1 MGIPLMD
8 IRAQYAP
15 LRAQLD
21 AEITDIL
28 DTGTFILGPRVKAIE
43 SEVSARLGNRPCV
56 GVANGTDALVIAL
69 QALGVGP
76 GDEVITTPYTFY
88 ATAEAIARHGAVP
101 VFVDIDPDS
110 ACIDPDLIEAKIT
123 DKTKVIIPVHIFGH
137 PASMTTILTTA
148 AENGL
153 SVIEDAA
160 QAFGA
165 ADGEWAV
172 GTMGDVAT
180 ISFFPTKN
188 FPGIGD
194 GGMVVCRDAALGDLV
209 RRLRFHGSEDKQ
221 TFTEVGYNSRLDEIQ
236 AAAVRTFLPH
246 VNDWN
251 DRRRQVADWYRE
263 CGLGEHVTLPMEK
276 DAARHIYHLY
286 VIRHPERD
294 RIREMLVKEGIG
306 AAAYYGIPMHL
317 QPVFKD
323 LGYSVGDLPVAEEWA
338 RTGLA
343 IPMHPNLTREQVEE
357 VVAATGRAVS
367 RL

>member
-69 QALGVGP
+69 QALGGGP
-76 GDEVITTPYTFY
+76 GAEVITTPYTFY

-294 RIREMLVKEGIG
+294 RIREMLVEEGIG

>member
-1 MGIPLMD
+1 
-8 IRAQYAP
+8 
-15 LRAQLD
+15 
-21 AEITDIL
+21 
-28 DTGTFILGPRVKAIE
+28 
-43 SEVSARLGNRPCV
+43 
-56 GVANGTDALVIAL
+56 
-69 QALGVGP
+69 
-76 GDEVITTPYTFY
+76 
-88 ATAEAIARHGAVP
+88 
-101 VFVDIDPDS
+101 
-110 ACIDPDLIEAKIT
+110 
-123 DKTKVIIPVHIFGH
+123 
-137 PASMTTILTTA
+137 
-148 AENGL
+148 
-153 SVIEDAA
+153 
-160 QAFGA
+160 
-165 ADGEWAV
+165 
-172 GTMGDVAT
+172 
-180 ISFFPTKN
+180 
-188 FPGIGD
+188 
-194 GGMVVCRDAALGDLV
+194 MVVCRDAALGDLV

-294 RIREMLVKEGIG
+294 RIREMLVEEGIG

>member
-1 MGIPLMD
+1 
-8 IRAQYAP
+8 
-15 LRAQLD
+15 
-21 AEITDIL
+21 
-28 DTGTFILGPRVKAIE
+28 
-43 SEVSARLGNRPCV
+43 
-56 GVANGTDALVIAL
+56 
-69 QALGVGP
+69 
-76 GDEVITTPYTFY
+76 
-88 ATAEAIARHGAVP
+88 
-101 VFVDIDPDS
+101 
-110 ACIDPDLIEAKIT
+110 
-123 DKTKVIIPVHIFGH
+123 
-137 PASMTTILTTA
+137 MTTILTTA

-294 RIREMLVKEGIG
+294 RIREMLVEEGIG